1 MAREHE
7 MLTVQSGDVKLA
19 VYVSGSRR
27 APPLILVHG
36 YPDSA
41 AVWAPI
47 RARLAKRYR
56 VIAYDVRGAG
66 ASDAPRR
73 RADYTLARL
82 AEDLKAVADATCGNR
97 PFHLVGHDWGS
108 IQCWEAVTDP
118 AFRGRIASYTSISG
132 PCLDHVFRAK
142 MRLKQSLKSWYIAF
156 FHLPV
161 VPSLVWRLGGAA
173 LWPRW
178 LQLTERVRPERDPA
192 QLKNAL
198 NGLQLYRANFLAR
211 ARRPRERYAQ
221 APVQILV
228 PVRDRYVTPEMS
240 VDLERWLGEH
250 VREEIDGAHWIVVR
264 DPELIAARI
273 DRFAAAH
280 ERPVAA
286 ARPAA
291 APATASAPVQRNA
304 GRRLNS
310 VS

>member
-1 MAREHE
+1 MTRASE

-19 VYVSGSRR
+19 VYVSGPRR
-27 APPLILVHG
+27 APPVILVHG

-47 RARLAKRYR
+47 RARLATRYR

-82 AEDLKAVADATCGNR
+82 AEDLQAVADATCGGR

-118 AFRGRIASYTSISG
+118 ALRGRIASYTSISG

-142 MRLKQSLKSWYIAF
+142 LRLRQSLKSWYIAF
-156 FHLPV
+156 FHLPL
-161 VPSLVWRLGGAA
+161 VPSLVWRLGAAA

-178 LQLTERVRPERDPA
+178 LQLTERIRPERDPA

-198 NGLQLYRANFLAR
+198 NGMQLYRANFAAR

-228 PVRDRYVTPEMS
+228 PMRDRYVTPEMT
-240 VDLERWLGEH
+240 VGLERWLGEH
-250 VREEIDGAHWIVVR
+250 VRAEITGAHWVVLR
-264 DPELIAARI
+264 DPDLIASRI

-280 ERPVAA
+280 ERK
-286 ARPAA
+286 AA
-291 APATASAPVQRNA
+291 APAQPIA
-304 GRRLNS
+304 GRRLNN

>member
-1 MAREHE
+1 YT
-7 MLTVQSGDVKLA
+7 LD
-19 VYVSGSRR
+19 
-27 APPLILVHG
+27 
-36 YPDSA
+36 
-41 AVWAPI
+41 
-47 RARLAKRYR
+47 RLA
-56 VIAYDVRGAG
+56 G
-66 ASDAPRR
+66 
-73 RADYTLARL
+73 
-82 AEDLKAVADATCGNR
+82 DLKAVADATCGGR

-142 MRLKQSLKSWYIAF
+142 LRLKQSLKSWYIGF
-156 FHLPV
+156 FLLPL

-178 LQLTERVRPERDPA
+178 LQLTERVRAERDPV

-198 NGLQLYRANFLAR
+198 NGMQMYRANFIAR
-211 ARRPRERYAQ
+211 ARQPRERYAQ

-240 VDLERWLGEH
+240 VYLDRWLGDH
-250 VREEIDGAHWIVVR
+250 VREEIDGTHWIVLR
-264 DPELIAARI
+264 HPDLIASRI
-273 DRFAAAH
+273 DRFASAQ
-280 ERPVAA
+280 E
-286 ARPAA
+286 RPAA
-291 APATASAPVQRNA
+291 TNAAVQRAVGGA